1 MSEFWSNVV
10 LTLFAILVLGVAAA
24 ALIAAREKS
33 KEEGEYGS
41 LEEAPVEDTEES
53 DHGYPPW

>member
-1 MSEFWSNVV
+1 MSEFWNNFV
-10 LTLFAILVLGVAAA
+10 LTLFMILMLGVTVA
-24 ALIAAREKS
+24 ALIVARDKS

-53 DHGYPPW
+53 DHGYPSW

>member
-1 MSEFWSNVV
+1 MSEFWNNFV
-10 LTLFAILVLGVAAA
+10 LMLFMILMLGVTVA
-24 ALIAAREKS
+24 ALIVARDKS

-41 LEEAPVEDTEES
+41 PEEVPTEGTEEG